1 MIKNRMMGTDL
12 DVSALCIGGGGWI
25 SPDMVFRYLD
35 AAYFEHDINFIDLA
49 EIYPSMLNSLNVA
62 EKFTGLWIRK
72 NNLKN
77 KIVISTKFS
86 GPNGHREG
94 SPFSLENLRSA
105 LEHSLAALRVDCI
118 DFWQLHWPVRSTTNW
133 RGMQYQHAPEN
144 DADRYATLIHNF
156 DILQREGKVK
166 HLGLSNDTPWGIMD
180 AVRESE
186 RQGLPNS
193 KINFVQNP
201 FTIMSIS
208 ETRSTFEVCTRENI
222 NYLAYSPL
230 ACGWLTTKYNNLG
243 PEDAYPSGTRLG
255 AYETFRNMADY
266 NTVFRRDVAV
276 NFRNDLVKVADQ
288 AGISITELSLRY
300 CLSWD
305 CVKSLLTAVSNTD
318 QLKESVDAVNK
329 GALSSDVLDEVYRVK
344 EKHWSEVFFTTAPP
358 TPGRSVRNMV

>member
-1 MIKNRMMGTDL
+1 MLRNRMVGTDL

-35 AAYFEHDINFIDLA
+35 AAYFEHDMNFIDLA

-72 NNLKN
+72 NNLKD

-86 GPNGHREG
+86 GPNGFREG
-94 SPFSLENLRSA
+94 SPFSLDNLRSA

-133 RGMQYQHAPEN
+133 RGMQYVHAPEN
-144 DADRYATLIHNF
+144 DADSYATLIHNF

-166 HLGLSNDTPWGIMD
+166 HLGLSNDSPWGIMD

-186 RQGLPNS
+186 RQNLPGA
-193 KINFVQNP
+193 KINFIQNP

-208 ETRSTFEVCTRENI
+208 ETRSTFEVCMRENI

-230 ACGWLTTKYNNLG
+230 ACGWLTTKYNGLG
-243 PEDAYPSGTRLG
+243 KNDPYPHGTRLN

-266 NTVFRRDVAV
+266 NTVYRRDVAV
-276 NFRNDLVKVADQ
+276 NFRNDLVKVADD

-300 CLSWD
+300 CLSWN
-305 CVKSLLTAVSNTD
+305 CVKSLLTAVSGTD
-318 QLKESVDAVNK
+318 QLKECVDAVNK
-329 GALSSDVLDEVYRVK
+329 GALPEDIMDAVYAVK
-344 EKHWSEVFFTTAPP
+344 EKNWSEVFFTTAPP